1 MANET
6 DLLYLV
12 LLTLLTLIIHLVL
25 SSKHRRDDRHS
36 HP

>member
-12 LLTLLTLIIHLVL
+12 LLTLLTLIIHLLL
-25 SSKHRRDDRHS
+25 SSKHRRDNRHS